1 MSVIL
6 NIDTAIDVATISIAR
21 GGIILAEISNSDQKE
36 HGSFLQPAI
45 ADLLEKTGL
54 SLNQLDAIAV
64 SAGPGSYTGLRVS
77 MASGKGLC
85 FALNKPLIIIG
96 TLKALAYSA
105 ILQMESAF
113 PEDEFLICPM
123 IDARRMEV
131 FTSLFD
137 KNLVEISPPV
147 AMILDKGSFANWL
160 LKYQIFFSG
169 NGSHKWRDQ
178 CNHPT
183 ARFLEVKNNPLAM
196 SKLSYEKYQ
205 NRLFADLNY
214 AEPMYI
220 KGFHSGVPLP

>member
-6 NIDTAIDVATISIAR
+6 NIDTAIDSATLSIAH
-21 GGIILAEISNSDQKE
+21 GGIILAETSNSDQKE

-77 MASGKGLC
+77 MASAKGLC
-85 FALNKPLIIIG
+85 FALDKPLILIG
-96 TLKALAYSA
+96 TLKALAYSTS
-105 ILQMESAF
+105 LQMESAL
-113 PEDEFLICPM
+113 PEDDFLICPM

-137 KNLVEISPPV
+137 KNLNEISPPAAV
-147 AMILDKGSFANWL
+147 ILNNDSFANWM
-160 LKYQIFFSG
+160 LKYKIFFSG
-169 NGSHKWRDQ
+169 NGSNKWRDQ
-178 CNHPT
+178 CNHPN

-196 SKLSYEKYQ
+196 SKLSYKKYQ
-205 NRLFADLNY
+205 NRSFADLNS

-220 KGFHSGVPLP
+220 KGFHSGSPLP